1 MVARSLTRYAINVSN
16 YVVWMEDAPSQT
28 LNVIQADLAGFFF
41 YIINFTIFPLK
52 KKKKIPFSKLEIL
65 KQT

>member
-1 MVARSLTRYAINVSN
+1 MVARSLTRYAKNVSN

-41 YIINFTIFPLK
+41 LYN
-52 KKKKIPFSKLEIL
+52 
-65 KQT
+65 